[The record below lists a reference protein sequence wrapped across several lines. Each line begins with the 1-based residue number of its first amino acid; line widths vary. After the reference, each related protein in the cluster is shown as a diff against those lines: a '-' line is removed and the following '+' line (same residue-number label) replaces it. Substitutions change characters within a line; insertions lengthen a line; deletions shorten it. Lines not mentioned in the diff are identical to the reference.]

1 MPTKKSQAVAPLLL
15 IVSLALAVTAVP
27 VNGQSGAW
35 KLRGKGNS
43 SEWAS
48 AAQTLG
54 STVVVLADEKGVK
67 YKWEGI
73 DANRKPVVFQFEAK
87 FDGKEYPVTGKAD
100 GYFVSVKRIDANT
113 IESVWKKDGQVILEE
128 VSRVSKDGKTRT
140 STLWGGHSHG
150 WDGDPHGQSKEIEL
164 VYDKMDIACG
174 PKFCEKQCKGKC
186 GNGASC
192 DCPKK

>member
-1 MPTKKSQAVAPLLL
+1 MPTERPPTFAPLLL
-15 IVSLALAVTAVP
+15 IVGLALAVSAVP

-54 STVVVLADEKGVK
+54 STVVILADEKGVK

-73 DANRKPVVFQFEAK
+73 DANRKPVEFQFEAK
-87 FDGKEYPVTGKAD
+87 FDGKDYPVTGTAD
-100 GYFVSVKRIDANT
+100 GYFVSVKRIDANS
-113 IESVWKKDGQVILEE
+113 IESVWKKDGQVILKE
-128 VSRVSKDGKTRT
+128 VSIVSKDGKTRT
-140 STLWGGHSHG
+140 STLWGGN
-150 WDGDPHGQSKEIEL
+150 PHGQSKEIEL

-174 PKFCEKQCKGKC
+174 PRFCEKQCKGKC